1 MFRWCSRRDAT
12 SQTNRPGD
20 PGRRGAGYLHSGS
33 ARSWSRRLTM
43 GFSEFLGNERI
54 VAALRGALRSER
66 VPHALLFTGP
76 RGLGK
81 FTLARMFAQAAT
93 CERLSDDFCGECATC
108 LRVSQLA
115 DPQKLLEQ
123 GLFERGESADAA
135 TVERVPLILQSHPDV
150 WALVPD
156 PVRLK
161 NPVARPMLRIGQLRA
176 VQRAAYFQPMGRR
189 RVFILDGAETMR
201 WDVASVFLKILEEP
215 PGSATLILTAPSPY
229 ALLPTIV
236 SRCLQF
242 HFAPL
247 PQAAV
252 EKILKDKSDL
262 KPADRKLAA
271 ELAEGSPGLAIEM
284 NIEQASQ
291 QRRNALRILE
301 RAARG
306 EGFAQLFAETA
317 ALAKDRESSFE
328 EQIAVFYGLL
338 SDLLELTSGVKQS
351 TLRNALLVKE
361 LTALANSVNVT
372 WVMRAIAGFDEL
384 HAGARRNL
392 NRQLGLDALAASLV
406 TTPERGIVSGV

>member
-1 MFRWCSRRDAT
+1 MA
-12 SQTNRPGD
+12 
-20 PGRRGAGYLHSGS
+20 
-33 ARSWSRRLTM
+33 
-43 GFSEFLGNERI
+43 FSEFLGNDRI
-54 VAALRGALRSER
+54 VTALRGALRTQR

-76 RGLGK
+76 RGVGK
-81 FTLARMFAQAAT
+81 FTLARMFAQAAN
-93 CERLSDDFCGECATC
+93 CERLTDDFCGECATC
-108 LRVSQLA
+108 KRIALLA
-115 DPQKLLEQ
+115 EPQTLIEQ
-123 GLFERGESADAA
+123 GLAERGEGADSA
-135 TVERVPLILQSHPDV
+135 TVERVPLVLQSHPDV

-161 NPVARPMLRIGQLRA
+161 NPVARPMLRVGQLRA

-189 RVFILDGAETMR
+189 RVFILDGADTMR
-201 WDVASVFLKILEEP
+201 WDVANVFLKILEEP

-229 ALLPTIV
+229 SLLPTIV

-247 PQAAV
+247 PRADV
-252 EKILKDKSDL
+252 EKILQDKTDR

-271 ELAEGSPGLAIEM
+271 QLAEGSPGLAIEM
-284 NIEQASQ
+284 NIEQAGE
-291 QRRNALRILE
+291 QRRSALRILE

-338 SDLLELTSGVKQS
+338 SDLLELTSGVKHPA
-351 TLRNALLVKE
+351 LRNAQLAEE
-361 LTALANSVNVT
+361 LSALANSVNTT
-372 WVMRAIAGFDEL
+372 WVMRAVSGFDEL

-406 TTPERGIVSGV
+406 TTSGSNPISHV

>member
-1 MFRWCSRRDAT
+1 MSFA
-12 SQTNRPGD
+12 Q
-20 PGRRGAGYLHSGS
+20 
-33 ARSWSRRLTM
+33 
-43 GFSEFLGNERI
+43 FLGNERV
-54 VAALRGALRSER
+54 VAALRGFLRSAR

-76 RGLGK
+76 RGVGK
-81 FTLARMFAQAAT
+81 FTLARMFAQAAN
-93 CERLSDDFCGECATC
+93 CERLDDDFCGECDTC
-108 LRVSQLA
+108 LRIALLA
-115 DPQKLLEQ
+115 QPQTLIDQ
-123 GLFERGESADAA
+123 GLAERGESADAA
-135 TVERVPLILQSHPDV
+135 TVERIPLVLQSHPDV

-161 NPVARPMLRIGQLRA
+161 SPVARPMLRVGQLRA

-189 RVFILDGAETMR
+189 RVFILDGADTMR
-201 WDVASVFLKILEEP
+201 WDVANVFLKILEEP

-247 PQAAV
+247 PQPDV
-252 EKILKDKSDL
+252 ERILQGQTGL

-271 ELAEGSPGLAIEM
+271 QLAEGSPGLAMEM
-284 NIEQASQ
+284 NLEQAEQ

-301 RAARG
+301 RAALG
-306 EGFAQLFAETA
+306 QGFAQLFADTA

-328 EQIAVFYGLL
+328 QQIAVFYGLL
-338 SDLLELTSGVKQS
+338 SDLLELTSGVRQPS
-351 TLRNALLVKE
+351 LRNLSLTQE
-361 LTALANSVNVT
+361 LAALARSVDT
-372 WVMRAIAGFDEL
+372 GWVMRAISGFDQL

-406 TTPERGIVSGV
+406 TANRPYTVSRR

>member
-1 MFRWCSRRDAT
+1 
-12 SQTNRPGD
+12 
-20 PGRRGAGYLHSGS
+20 
-33 ARSWSRRLTM
+33 M
-43 GFSEFLGNERI
+43 GFDDFLGNQRI
-54 VAALRGALRSER
+54 VTALRGALRSER

-76 RGLGK
+76 RGVGK
-81 FTLARMFAQAAT
+81 FTLARMFAQAAS
-93 CERLSDDFCGECATC
+93 CERLTDDFCGECPTC
-108 LRVSQLA
+108 QRIALLA
-115 DPQKLLEQ
+115 DPQTLIEQ
-123 GLFERGESADAA
+123 GLTERGESADAA

-189 RVFILDGAETMR
+189 RVFILDAADTMR
-201 WDVASVFLKILEEP
+201 WDVANVFLKILEEP

-229 ALLPTIV
+229 SLLPTIV

-247 PQAAV
+247 PQADV
-252 EKILKDKSDL
+252 EKILQAKSGL

-271 ELAEGSPGLAIEM
+271 QLAEGSPGLAIEM

-291 QRRNALRILE
+291 QRRTALRILE
-301 RAARG
+301 RAAHG

-328 EQIAVFYGLL
+328 EQIAVFYALL
-338 SDLLELTSGVKQS
+338 SDLLELTSGVKQPV
-351 TLRNALLVKE
+351 LRNAPLAKE
-361 LTALANSVNVT
+361 LSALANLVNT
-372 WVMRAIAGFDEL
+372 AWVMRAISGFDEL
-384 HAGARRNL
+384 YTGARRNL

-406 TTPERGIVSGV
+406 TTSSPNTVSPV

>member
-1 MFRWCSRRDAT
+1 
-12 SQTNRPGD
+12 
-20 PGRRGAGYLHSGS
+20 
-33 ARSWSRRLTM
+33 M

-54 VAALRGALRSER
+54 VAALRGALRSGR

-76 RGLGK
+76 QGVGK
-81 FTLARMFAQAAT
+81 FTLARMFAQAAN
-93 CERLSDDFCGECATC
+93 CERLEEDFCGECVTC
-108 LRVSQLA
+108 QRISLLA
-115 DPQKLLEQ
+115 EPQKLIEQ
-123 GLFERGESADAA
+123 GLVERGENADAA

-150 WALVPD
+150 WTLVPD

-161 NPVARPMLRIGQLRA
+161 SPAARPMLRIGQLRA

-201 WDVASVFLKILEEP
+201 WDVANVFLKILEEP

-252 EKILKDKSDL
+252 EKVLKEKTDR
-262 KPADRKLAA
+262 KPAEIKLAA
-271 ELAEGSPGLAIEM
+271 QLAEGSPGLAMEM
-284 NIEQASQ
+284 DVAAAAHN
-291 QRRNALRILE
+291 RKNALGILE

-306 EGFAQLFAETA
+306 QGFAQLFADTA

-328 EQIAVFYGLL
+328 EQIRVFYGLL
-338 SDLLELTSGVKQS
+338 TDLLELTCKVKQPV
-351 TLRNALLVKE
+351 LRNANLAKE
-361 LTALANSVNVT
+361 LESLGKMVDSV
-372 WVMRAIAGFDEL
+372 WVLRAIAGFDEL
-384 HAGARRNL
+384 YAGARRNL
-392 NRQLGLDALAASLV
+392 NRQLGLDALAASLAPV
-406 TTPERGIVSGV
+406 SSMAPGGSERRF

>member
-1 MFRWCSRRDAT
+1 
-12 SQTNRPGD
+12 
-20 PGRRGAGYLHSGS
+20 
-33 ARSWSRRLTM
+33 M
-43 GFSEFLGNERI
+43 GFAEFLGNERV
-54 VAALRGALRSER
+54 VAALRGALRSQR
-66 VPHALLFTGP
+66 VPHALLFTGL
-76 RGLGK
+76 RGVGK
-81 FTLARMFAQAAT
+81 FTLARMFAQAAN
-93 CERLSDDFCGECATC
+93 CERLTDDFCGECNTC
-108 LRVSQLA
+108 QRISLLA
-115 DPQKLLEQ
+115 APQALIEQ
-123 GLFERGESADAA
+123 GLAERGESADAA

-161 NPVARPMLRIGQLRA
+161 TPVARPMLRVGQLRA

-189 RVFILDGAETMR
+189 RLFILDGADTMR
-201 WDVASVFLKILEEP
+201 WDVANVFLKILEEP

-229 ALLPTIV
+229 SLLPTIV

-247 PQAAV
+247 LPADV
-252 EKILKDKSDL
+252 EKILQDKTDY

-271 ELAEGSPGLAIEM
+271 QLAEGSPGAAIEM
-284 NIEQASQ
+284 NLEQAQQ

-306 EGFAQLFAETA
+306 EGFAQLFADTA

-328 EQIAVFYGLL
+328 EQISVFYGLL
-338 SDLLELTSGVKQS
+338 SDLLELTSDVKQP
-351 TLRNALLVKE
+351 TLRNPPLLKE
-361 LTALANSVNVT
+361 LTSLANSVNT
-372 WVMRAIAGFDEL
+372 AWVMRAISGFDDL

-406 TTPERGIVSGV
+406 TAR